1 MFKSL
6 CDIKVM
12 CIVAAC
18 LFVGG
23 RAFTQFAA
31 TDIVRAAT
39 DPSGAPLSDSSALHG
54 PSFVPDSKFQGST
67 LAGWHTLGQ
76 ATWRAENGE
85 LIGRGNSGSGWLV
98 LDHSYQVGRRRTP
111 MRNAWPRHAS
121 RGR

>member
-1 MFKSL
+1 MVGSQGSIFALGSL
-6 CDIKVM
+6 AIW
-12 CIVAAC
+12 A
-18 LFVGG
+18 LLGG
-23 RAFTQFAA
+23 AGFAQVTA
-31 TDIVRAAT
+31 E
-39 DPSGAPLSDSSALHG
+39 LHG